1 MIRFGWL
8 GVALAIGRIG
18 LLGLCGVALTACQ
31 SPSITGELSFSRS
44 PSPRAPQRLNAPS
57 ADAAPAASPASLGF
71 TPLLSPQQVV
81 AALPLGRPDPFAPVL
96 AAPAKTPAA
105 GDGLR
110 FTGVIR
116 SPYGTQALV
125 QLGGLSGAV
134 CVGPRGRCAAAG
146 GPPLLPAGWSVSQID
161 VAAGRL
167 VLNQAGQR
175 LVLSL

>member
-1 MIRFGWL
+1 M
-8 GVALAIGRIG
+8 
-18 LLGLCGVALTACQ
+18 
-31 SPSITGELSFSRS
+31 
-44 PSPRAPQRLNAPS
+44 
-57 ADAAPAASPASLGF
+57 

-96 AAPAKTPAA
+96 AAPTKTPAA
-105 GDGLR
+105 ADGLR

-125 QLGGLSGAV
+125 QLGGQSGAV
-134 CVGPRGRCAAAG
+134 CVGLRGRCAAAG
-146 GPPLLPAGWSVSQID
+146 GPPLLPEGWSVSQID

-175 LVLSL
+175 RVLSL